1 VTSVGA
7 EAPAAPEDRAGSA
20 GGLATRVGEILV
32 APTTALRR
40 VDAGRSA
47 FNDAVAL
54 VIIGVVVFRLPEL
67 IQAVLAV
74 LGPASGTFA
83 RLAGLFA
90 AEVQDAATIVL
101 PAALA
106 VTALAGARRDPSRDL
121 ELGAACYPAFF
132 AVRAL
137 FRAAD
142 AVTGMRVFPPSVPW
156 IAGGIAAAIVLVRAI
171 AVARARPL
179 PAPRGKGAG
188 AGPSKPSAPASAAAD
203 TDAVAAVPNTVA
215 SPAPKTARAAGLA
228 VAAIAAVGLC
238 GNAVWSARRIDA
250 LRPIQRGQTAPDFS
264 LARLDGKGAISLEG
278 LRGQVVVLDFWA
290 TWCSPCV
297 AMVPVL
303 DRVHAAFSPRGVAFV
318 GVNSDGGGATAD
330 EINEFVLAHHVPYP
344 VVVDDGH
351 VGGRF
356 KVEALPTLM
365 VLGRDGRIR
374 SSFVGYTTESTL
386 TKALGEALDAK
397 E

>member
-1 VTSVGA
+1 VTDVGV
-7 EAPAAPEDRAGSA
+7 EAQAAREDRAGAA

-32 APTTALRR
+32 APTRALRR
-40 VDAGRSA
+40 VEAGRSA

-54 VIIGVVVFRLPEL
+54 VVVGVVAFRLPEL

-90 AEVQDAATIVL
+90 AEVQEAAMVVL

-132 AVRAL
+132 AVRSL
-137 FRAAD
+137 FRAVD
-142 AVTGMRVFPPSVPW
+142 AVTGMRVLPPVVPW
-156 IAGGIAAAIVLVRAI
+156 IAGGLAAAIVLVRAI

-179 PAPRGKGAG
+179 PARRGA
-188 AGPSKPSAPASAAAD
+188 AAAAVPSAPADSND
-203 TDAVAAVPNTVA
+203 GPPK
-215 SPAPKTARAAGLA
+215 PALGGGPTTAARAAGLA
-228 VAAIAAVGLC
+228 VTAVAAVALV

-250 LRPIQRGQTAPDFS
+250 LRPMQRGQTAPEFS
-264 LARLDGKGAISLEG
+264 LPRLDGKGAVSLEG

-303 DRVHAAFSPRGVAFV
+303 DRVHAAFAPRGVAFV
-318 GVNSDGGGATAD
+318 GVNSDGGGVTAD

-344 VVVDDGH
+344 VVVDDGR

-374 SSFVGYTTESTL
+374 SSFIGYTTESTL
-386 TKALGEALDAK
+386 SKAIRDAIDAK

>member
-1 VTSVGA
+1 MGE
-7 EAPAAPEDRAGSA
+7 EAPAAREDRAGAA

-32 APTTALRR
+32 APTRALER
-40 VDAGRSA
+40 VEAGRSA

-54 VIIGVVVFRLPEL
+54 VIVGVVVFRLPEL
-67 IQAVLAV
+67 IQGVLAV

-83 RLAGLFA
+83 RLLGLFA
-90 AEVQDAATIVL
+90 AEVQDAAAVVL

-132 AVRAL
+132 AVRSL

-142 AVTGMRVFPPSVPW
+142 AVTGMRVFPASVPW

-171 AVARARPL
+171 AIARARPL
-179 PAPRGKGAG
+179 PARHRGATGA
-188 AGPSKPSAPASAAAD
+188 PSQPAASAAAD
-203 TDAVAAVPNTVA
+203 PNAVGAPSAADPKA
-215 SPAPKTARAAGLA
+215 ALGGGRPAATARAAGLA
-228 VAAIAAVGLC
+228 VTAIAAVALV
-238 GNAVWSARRIDA
+238 GNAVWSSRRIDA

-264 LARLDGKGAISLEG
+264 LPRLDGKGAVSLEA

-303 DRVHAAFSPRGVAFV
+303 DRVHAAFAPREVAFV
-318 GVNSDGGGATAD
+318 GVNSDGAGATAD
-330 EINEFVLAHHVPYP
+330 EINEFVLSHHVPYP
-344 VVVDDGH
+344 VVLDDGH

-374 SSFVGYTTESTL
+374 SSFVGYTTESAL
-386 TKALGEALDAK
+386 SKALRDALDAK